1 MAVNLNHKI
10 CLGDQSWSVHVE
22 QEVIKI
28 IYQNFLFRTLA
39 LYNILLITHA

>member
-28 IYQNFLFRTLA
+28 KYFIFLFRTLA
-39 LYNILLITHA
+39 LYCILFIKHT